1 MKDSKVLKWILIVI
15 GINLTIMGL
24 WRFVD
29 PIGFFEFSGLI
40 LSEDAGLLN
49 EARGTG
55 GAIIGF
61 GLLILLGAFKKKLA
75 FTSTIVAIILFF
87 GFGIARVIS
96 VFIDGNPGEALYKG
110 IIGEFVMGSI
120 ALFALI
126 KYRDK
131 SQGEIDNSNK
141 IMEDK

>member
-1 MKDSKVLKWILIVI
+1 MKNSKVLKGILILL
-15 GINLTIMGL
+15 GINLVVLGS
-24 WRFVD
+24 WRLLD
-29 PIGFFEFSGLI
+29 PIGFFDFSGLL
-40 LSEDAGLLN
+40 LSADAGLLN

-75 FTSTIVAIILFF
+75 YTSTIVAIVLFF

-96 VFIDGNPGEALYKG
+96 VVLDGNPGEALYKG
-110 IIGEFVMGSI
+110 IIGEFVMGSL

-126 KYRDK
+126 KYREK
-131 SQGEIDNSNK
+131 S
-141 IMEDK
+141 

>member
-1 MKDSKVLKWILIVI
+1 MKNSKVLKGILILI
-15 GINLTIMGL
+15 GINLVVLGS
-24 WRFVD
+24 WRLLD
-29 PIGFFEFSGLI
+29 PIGFFDFSGLL
-40 LSEDAGLLN
+40 LSADAGLLN

-75 FTSTIVAIILFF
+75 YTSTIVAVVLFL

-96 VFIDGNPGEALYKG
+96 VVLDGNPGEALYKG
-110 IIGEFVMGSI
+110 IIGEFVFGFL

-126 KYRDK
+126 KYREK
-131 SQGEIDNSNK
+131 S
-141 IMEDK
+141 

>member
-1 MKDSKVLKWILIVI
+1 MKNSKVLMGILILLGVS
-15 GINLTIMGL
+15 LTIMGS
-24 WRFVD
+24 WRMID
-29 PIGFFEFSGLI
+29 PIGFYLYSGLV
-40 LSEDAGLLN
+40 LSENAGLLN

-61 GLLILLGAFKKKLA
+61 GLLILWGAFKKKLTY
-75 FTSTIVAIILFF
+75 TSTIVAIVLFL

-96 VFIDGNPGEALYKG
+96 VVLDGNPGEALYKG

-126 KYRDK
+126 KYREK
-131 SQGEIDNSNK
+131 
-141 IMEDK
+141 

>member
-1 MKDSKVLKWILIVI
+1 MMKDSKVLKGILILLGVLLI
-15 GINLTIMGL
+15 FMGF
-24 WRFVD
+24 WRLID
-29 PIGFFEFSGLI
+29 PIAFYEYSGLI

-61 GLLILLGAFKKKLA
+61 GLLIMLGAFKKKLA
-75 FTSTIVAIILFF
+75 YTSTIVAIVLFF

-96 VFIDGNPGEALYKG
+96 VVLDGNPGEALYKG
-110 IIGEFVMGSI
+110 IISEFVMGSI

-126 KYRDK
+126 KYREK
-131 SQGEIDNSNK
+131 S
-141 IMEDK
+141 